1 MLHLIEARS
10 EVWGEILWNE
20 REGEKIIWTVSVWSQ
35 VVWRCPLNRQWARR
49 HGQKQCDTDTFRRS
63 TGFLLIPPA
72 FTGCSARLVGFLNLF
87 SSLLFSF
94 WYCAVSCLI
103 LFLSDLFSCLSHTA
117 FFFFF
122 NCSVVLSSIKE
133 GEHVTVL
140 TSILCARLRLRH
152 FLSRGSLRNRNTELK
167 VQANEYSTSEKQA
180 GWQKEK
186 CVLFFFCV
194 VFFFFQEQTRQQSW
208 SPPKHTPDKGL
219 AVTTFGETCDYL
231 SI

>member
-20 REGEKIIWTVSVWSQ
+20 KEGEKIIWTVSVWSQ
-35 VVWRCPLNRQWARR
+35 VVWRCPLNRQWAGR
-49 HGQKQCDTDTFRRS
+49 HGQKQCDTNTFRRS
-63 TGFLLIPPA
+63 TSFLFIPPA
-72 FTGCSARLVGFLNLF
+72 FTRSSARLVGFLNLF

-117 FFFFF
+117 SFFFH
-122 NCSVVLSSIKE
+122 CSVVLSSIKQ

-140 TSILCARLRLRH
+140 TSILCVRLRLRH

-167 VQANEYSTSEKQA
+167 VQTNEYSTSENRRADRKKNVCCFA
-180 GWQKEK
+180 
-186 CVLFFFCV
+186 F
-194 VFFFFQEQTRQQSW
+194 VFFFLFSGANQTAELKSTQTHARQGACSYN
-208 SPPKHTPDKGL
+208 
-219 AVTTFGETCDYL
+219 FGETCDYL